1 MRIAYGCH
9 DLLAHTRTL
18 KNRGKF
24 QKRVG
29 KIIVKFGLANKYL
42 MKMMEL

>member
-1 MRIAYGCH
+1 MRIASVCH
-9 DLLAHTRTL
+9 DLLAHTRAL
-18 KNRGKF
+18 KDRGKI

-29 KIIVKFGLANKYL
+29 KTIVNFGLANTYL